1 MSTAVSKKRI
11 PLYIQIIIAL
21 ILGGIAGA
29 FWDGVENWVG
39 WIGTMFM
46 NALCMLIV
54 PIIFF
59 SISISIHDICAKDPQ
74 DLKYL
79 GGKTIGLYILT
90 MIIAII
96 TGIILVELIQP
107 GSRVDIGLAADE
119 IPAIQQYTIMDII
132 VGFVP
137 SNIVAALA
145 GNSTIPVIFIAFL
158 IGIALTKIS
167 PKQEDS
173 WMNLLHGGYELTMTI
188 MNWVLKV
195 APPGV
200 FAIVAVQFSR
210 VEDFGAL
217 IGNMLL
223 YVVTV
228 TSGLLFHIF
237 VSLPLVM
244 RIIGKVNPWKHLK
257 NMAEPLGMAFSTAS
271 SGATIP
277 LTLDA
282 VKHKDGVSDKI
293 ANFVIPLGATINM
306 NGAALLECVAV
317 VFIAQAYGIELSIA
331 QTLLVCITSLLC
343 AIGSAGVPMSAMV
356 MLTLILNVIGLPPEG
371 IALVIGVD
379 RILDMLRTAV
389 NVYGDTCVAA
399 IVAKSEGEELKV

>member
-1 MSTAVSKKRI
+1 MSTGVSKKRI

-21 ILGGIAGA
+21 ILGGLAGA
-29 FWDGVENWVG
+29 FWNGVENWVG

-59 SISISIHDICAKDPQ
+59 SISISIHDICAKDPR
-74 DLKYL
+74 DLKHL

-90 MIIAII
+90 MIIAIV
-96 TGIILVELIQP
+96 TGIILVEIIHP
-107 GSRVDIGLAADE
+107 GARVNIGLAEE

-167 PKQEDS
+167 PEHEKS
-173 WMNLLHGGYELTMTI
+173 WMNLLHGGYDLTMTI

-195 APPGV
+195 APLGV

-228 TSGLLFHIF
+228 TSGLLFHVF

-277 LTLDA
+277 LSLDA

-317 VFIAQAYGIELSIA
+317 VFIAQAYGIELSAA
-331 QTLLVCITSLLC
+331 QTTLVCITSLLC

-356 MLTLILNVIGLPPEG
+356 MLTLILNVVGLPPEG

-399 IVAKSEGEELKV
+399 IVAKSEGEDLKV